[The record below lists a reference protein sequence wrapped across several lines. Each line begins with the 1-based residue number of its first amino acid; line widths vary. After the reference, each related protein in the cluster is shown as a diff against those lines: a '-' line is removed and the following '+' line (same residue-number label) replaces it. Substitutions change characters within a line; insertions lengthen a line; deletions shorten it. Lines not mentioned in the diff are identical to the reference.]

1 MIPFVS
7 RIDPLEQDAW
17 IKTLSVAMPDEVILP
32 FSDLTA
38 AQKQLCDVAIV
49 ANPDPQDLLAL
60 PALKWV
66 HSMWAGVERMM
77 NELSSPPFSIV
88 RLIDPDLAKTM
99 SEAVLAWTLFLH
111 RDMPAYAKQQASQSW
126 LQRPMVRAQDRRI
139 GVLGLGELGKVS
151 AQRLAQ
157 NGFSVSGWS
166 RNAKQVDGITCFH
179 GEGGL
184 TSLLDQSDILV
195 CLLPLTM
202 ETKGLLNQ
210 QALSRLPEGASL
222 INFARGPIIDD
233 EALLVMLDENHIY
246 HAVLDVFE
254 QEPLPVDHSYWH
266 NASVTVLPH
275 ISAPTHPVS
284 ASDIVA
290 SNIRNFRLTGDIP
303 PAVDP
308 VRGY

>member
-111 RDMPAYAKQQASQSW
+111 RDMPAYAKQQARKSW
-126 LQRPMVRAQDRRI
+126 LQRSMVRAQDRRI

-157 NGFSVSGWS
+157 NDFSVSGWS
-166 RNAKQVDGITCFH
+166 RSAKKIDGITCFH
-179 GEGGL
+179 GDDGL
-184 TSLLDQSDILV
+184 TALLGQSDILV

-210 QALSRLPEGASL
+210 QTLSRLPEGARL

-233 EALLVMLDENHIY
+233 DALLVMLDENHID
-246 HAVLDVFE
+246 HAVLDVFM
-254 QEPLPVDHSYWH
+254 QEPLPVNHLYWQ

-290 SNIRNFRLTGDIP
+290 SNIKNFRLTGDIP

>member
-49 ANPDPQDLLAL
+49 ANPDPKDLLAL

-111 RDMPAYAKQQASQSW
+111 RDMPAYAKQQARQSW
-126 LQRPMVRAQDRRI
+126 LQRSMVRAQDRRI

-166 RNAKQVDGITCFH
+166 RSAKKIDGITCFH
-179 GEGGL
+179 GDDGL
-184 TSLLDQSDILV
+184 TALLGQSDILV

-210 QALSRLPEGASL
+210 QTLSRLPEGARL
-222 INFARGPIIDD
+222 INFARGSIIDD
-233 EALLVMLDENHIY
+233 DALLVMLDENHID
-246 HAVLDVFE
+246 HAVLDVFM
-254 QEPLPVDHSYWH
+254 QEPLPVNHPYWQ

-290 SNIRNFRLTGDIP
+290 SNIKNFRLTGDIP

>member
-1 MIPFVS
+1 
-7 RIDPLEQDAW
+7 
-17 IKTLSVAMPDEVILP
+17 
-32 FSDLTA
+32 
-38 AQKQLCDVAIV
+38 
-49 ANPDPQDLLAL
+49 
-60 PALKWV
+60 
-66 HSMWAGVERMM
+66 
-77 NELSSPPFSIV
+77 
-88 RLIDPDLAKTM
+88 
-99 SEAVLAWTLFLH
+99 
-111 RDMPAYAKQQASQSW
+111 
-126 LQRPMVRAQDRRI
+126 MVRAQDRRI

-184 TSLLDQSDILV
+184 TSFLDQSVILV

-210 QALSRLPEGASL
+210 QTLSRLPEGARL
-222 INFARGPIIDD
+222 INFARGSIIDD
-233 EALLVMLDENHIY
+233 DALLVMLDENHID
-246 HAVLDVFE
+246 HAVLDVFM
-254 QEPLPVDHSYWH
+254 QEPLPVNHLYWQ

-290 SNIRNFRLTGDIP
+290 SNIKNFRLTGDIP

>member
-38 AQKQLCDVAIV
+38 VQKQLCDVAIV
-49 ANPDPQDLLAL
+49 ANPDPKDLLAL

-111 RDMPAYAKQQASQSW
+111 RDMPAYAKQQARKSW
-126 LQRPMVRAQDRRI
+126 LQRSMVRAQDRRI

-157 NGFSVSGWS
+157 NDFSVSGWS
-166 RNAKQVDGITCFH
+166 RSAKKIDGITCFH
-179 GEGGL
+179 GDDGL
-184 TSLLDQSDILV
+184 TALLGQSDILV

-210 QALSRLPEGASL
+210 QTLSRLPEGARL
-222 INFARGPIIDD
+222 INFARGSIIDD
-233 EALLVMLDENHIY
+233 DALLVMLDENHID
-246 HAVLDVFE
+246 HAVLDVFM
-254 QEPLPVDHSYWH
+254 QEPLPVNHLYWQ

-290 SNIRNFRLTGDIP
+290 SNIKNFRLTGDIP